1 MVFIVVTV
9 ALAFKIFV
17 LKEVDFNFPEIAAI
31 YMIVW
36 LLPVAFLLLD
46 FS

>member
-1 MVFIVVTV
+1 MLFIVVTV

-17 LKEVDFNFPEIAAI
+17 LKEMYFNVPEIAAI
-31 YMIVW
+31 CIIVW